1 MMTRYWESGEEGGRG
16 KKGKKGGK
24 KQKKKNPL
32 GFKKPRTYTN
42 SHIMSVVVIPIVNG
56 TFFQFAVIDE
66 NKIPIVKGIT
76 SILNDGW
83 PNYNRT
89 MVDEIVTGT
98 RIFDLYDFNI
108 SRSEGYRID

>member
-1 MMTRYWESGEEGGRG
+1 MTRYWESGEEGGRE
-16 KKGKKGGK
+16 KKGK

-42 SHIMSVVVIPIVNG
+42 SHIMSIVVIPIVNG
-56 TFFQFAVIDE
+56 TLFQFAVIDE

-89 MVDEIVTGT
+89 MINEVVTGI
-98 RIFDLYDFNI
+98 RIYDLYDFNI
-108 SRSEGYRID
+108 SRSEGYRIN

>member
-1 MMTRYWESGEEGGRG
+1 MGIRG
-16 KKGKKGGK
+16 KKGEKKGK

-32 GFKKPRTYTN
+32 GFKKLRTYTN
-42 SHIMSVVVIPIVNG
+42 SHIMSIVIPIVNG
-56 TFFQFAVIDE
+56 TLFQFAVIDE

-76 SILNDGW
+76 AILNDGW

-89 MVDEIVTGT
+89 TVDEIVTGT

-108 SRSEGYRID
+108 SRSEGYRIN